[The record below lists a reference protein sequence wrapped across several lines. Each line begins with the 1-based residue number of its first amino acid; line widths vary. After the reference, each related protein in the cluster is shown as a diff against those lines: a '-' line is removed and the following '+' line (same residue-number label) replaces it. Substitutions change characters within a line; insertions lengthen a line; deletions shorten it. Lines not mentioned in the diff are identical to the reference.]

1 MIYDTVIVGGG
12 IAGLQAAIQLGRSR
26 RQVLVVDDG
35 KGRSTL
41 AKNYRNILGFP
52 EGVSGQYLRMMGTR
66 QAKQVG
72 VEFLPDRAIEI
83 HQDDDGIFRIK
94 TQKGTTAYTGRTLLL
109 ATGITDAIPYI
120 PGLGDCLGE
129 SVYICP
135 DCDGYEVLSQKT
147 VVIGSGPQA
156 AHLARILKYFTDDL
170 LVINHTNEEI
180 DPEVSNHLQEENIKF
195 IAEKVIRIEQ
205 EKGRLQA
212 VHLENGDKL
221 PVEKGFVAFRGAVV
235 NTGLLRSFPLHML
248 SNGHIVVDGRTK
260 ETSYPNIW
268 AVGDVAAHSQ
278 MSTIAMGDGAQ
289 AAIWIHKRLF
299 ELAGKKSYINPHTHA

>member
-1 MIYDTVIVGGG
+1 VIYDTVIVGGG

-26 RQVLVVDDG
+26 RHVLVVDDG
-35 KGRSTL
+35 KGRSSL

-52 EGVSGQYLRMMGTR
+52 EGVSGLYLRMMGTH

-72 VEFLPDRAIEI
+72 VEFLADRATEI
-83 HQDDDGIFRIK
+83 RQDEEGIFRI
-94 TQKGTTAYTGRTLLL
+94 TTRKGATSYAGRTLLL
-109 ATGITDAIPYI
+109 ATGITDAIPLL
-120 PGLGDCLGE
+120 PGLSDCLGE

-147 VVIGSGPQA
+147 AVIGSGPQA
-156 AHLARILKYFTDDL
+156 AHLALILKYYTDEL
-170 LVINHTNEEI
+170 LVINHTKEEM
-180 DPEVSNHLQEENIKF
+180 DAELSEQLKEENITV
-195 IAEKVIRIEQ
+195 IREKVICIEQ
-205 EKGRLQA
+205 EKGQLQA
-212 VHLENGDKL
+212 IQLENGDKIA
-221 PVEKGFVAFRGAVV
+221 VGKGFVAFRGAVV
-235 NTGLLRSFPLHML
+235 NTSLLDSFPLNRL
-248 SNGHIVVDGRTK
+248 SNGHIMVDGRTK

-299 ELAGKKSYINPHTHA
+299 ELAGKKSYMNPYTHA